1 MSWEGWVTQGWLE
14 IRLRLQALAVYW
26 DHCVIPLCP
35 LSSQLCL
42 NGVISPAGTPGGH
55 CHWEKPPDWEKAV
68 VSLQRAWLLRTGHW
82 ALGILLPNH
91 SAHPWLP
98 LRVAGPMRKGLGQ
111 RDCLCAPQHPAS
123 QGPAQ
128 PPLPRD
134 SDIGVV
140 GTPRLFVPSWLSSP
154 PGEAL
159 GPQCL
164 LHGQLEGQ
172 GALPR
177 TTWPQLQLQ
186 PQTQE

>member
-1 MSWEGWVTQGWLE
+1 MGNTG
-14 IRLRLQALAVYW
+14 LAGNTAATPGTCCVLGPLC
-26 DHCVIPLCP
+26 HTTVSLVIPAVPKWSDQSCWSILV
-35 LSSQLCL
+35 
-42 NGVISPAGTPGGH
+42 GTVI
-55 CHWEKPPDWEKAV
+55 WEKPPDWEKAV

-140 GTPRLFVPSWLSSP
+140 GTPSLFVPSWLSSP